1 MSNINPQNIDGTY
14 PIAGQDNNSQ
24 GFRDNFT
31 NTINN
36 FTFAAAELNDLQQNA
51 LLKAPL
57 GSVGQT
63 GTPTNDMNYAFL
75 THAQLKGTVETK
87 NDIGSISLSN
97 NFEVDW
103 ETGHFQT
110 VSITTTAGMTF
121 ANWPSSSSVWSRLR
135 LQITATT
142 LSNLTISGTYI
153 ENLQNIQGASGN
165 VLTLNTGVYQ
175 FDFSSLD
182 AGAHVWIEDAL
193 RNYDAAIDFT
203 TLNTTTVNATGN
215 VLSTGLSVFGN
226 ARVGL
231 AGAVSGQFHS
241 VVGNITQ
248 TSSGG
253 AVYINTTG
261 NVMAAIGQFGTVN
274 TTGNVLA
281 ASVTTGA
288 LINNGNIIIADS
300 IGAGSFGS
308 NLTVKGTVEFKSQDQ
323 SNNASVNTST
333 KSLTL
338 APGGDQFLLINING
352 NCSIGYNATITPGHQ
367 TTVHV
372 KNSAGALAYVIVPN
386 ANTNTGNAFIG
397 LATGITGTFVFTSYG
412 TDDGNVFVTVSR

>member
-1 MSNINPQNIDGTY
+1 MSNINPQSIDGTY

-36 FTFAAAELNDLQQNA
+36 FTFAAAELTDLQQKA
-51 LLKAPL
+51 VLKAAL

-75 THAQLKGTVETK
+75 THAQLIGTVETK
-87 NDIGSISLSN
+87 DDIGSISSGS

-121 ANWPSSSSVWSRLR
+121 TNWPSSSSVWSRLR

-193 RNYDAAIDFT
+193 RNYDAPIDFNI
-203 TLNTTTVNATGN
+203 LNATTVNATGN
-215 VLSTGLSVFGN
+215 VLATGLSVFGN
-226 ARVGL
+226 TRIGSL
-231 AGAVSGQFHS
+231 ATPGAEHTIIGNVSVSGAGTEYF
-241 VVGNITQ
+241 NI
-248 TSSGG
+248 
-253 AVYINTTG
+253 A
-261 NVMAAIGQFGTVN
+261 
-274 TTGNVLA
+274 GNVLA
-281 ASVTTGA
+281 VGA
-288 LINNGNIIIADS
+288 VL
-300 IGAGSFGS
+300 
-308 NLTVKGTVEFKSQDQ
+308 GT
-323 SNNASVNTST
+323 AT
-333 KSLTL
+333 
-338 APGGDQFLLINING
+338 ING
-352 NCSIGYNATITPGHQ
+352 NLLTGATHVETGYQ
-367 TTVHV
+367 QV
-372 KNSAGALAYVIVPN
+372 KPT
-386 ANTNTGNAFIG
+386 ANVA
-397 LATGITGTFVFTSYG
+397 
-412 TDDGNVFVTVSR
+412 VTVSHLVNRVLIHPTGTIVSFGANVTLPNVQVDGTIVNISSNVTIASLDVRSGYNGVVAVSPFGNATVTAGSNTRYMYIAADFTWYKIA